1 MLRILVSATIGATL
15 IGCAAPNRVSYS
27 TVNAAPRAFV
37 RRGPADVDVF
47 VGKPPSRQHLDV
59 GLFEVYQGSTFDGTG
74 LSTEDMVRTL
84 RLHAGL
90 RGCDAVQLMGV
101 ELAGRGDW
109 RVVRGVCEM
118 YTDAQAQRSVGSI
131 RVPFEPLPGE
141 GTTCTPA
148 DPELGPGGNPLPP
161 CPDPLVCS
169 NKVCVSPYQ

>member
-1 MLRILVSATIGATL
+1 MRILVSATIGAAL
-15 IGCAAPNRVSYS
+15 IGCAAPNTVSYS

-37 RRGPADVDVF
+37 RRGPGGVDVF
-47 VGKPPSRQHLDV
+47 VGKPPFRPHMDV

-90 RGCDAVQLMGV
+90 RGCDAVHVMAV
-101 ELAGRGDW
+101 ELAGRSYW
-109 RVVRGVCEM
+109 RIVRGVCEM
-118 YTDAQAQRSVGSI
+118 YTDAQATQRSGGAI
-131 RVPFEPLPGE
+131 GAPFEPLPGE
-141 GTTCTPA
+141 GTTCKPP
-148 DPELGPGGNPLPP
+148 DPELGPVGNQEAS

>member
-1 MLRILVSATIGATL
+1 MRILVSATIGAAL
-15 IGCAAPNRVSYS
+15 IGCAAPNTVSYS

-37 RRGPADVDVF
+37 RRGPGGVDVF
-47 VGKPPSRQHLDV
+47 VGKPPFRPHMDV

-90 RGCDAVQLMGV
+90 RGCDAVQVMGV
-101 ELAGRGDW
+101 ELAGRGNW

-118 YTDAQAQRSVGSI
+118 YTDAQAQKSASPIAAPV
-131 RVPFEPLPGE
+131 EPLPGE
-141 GTTCTPA
+141 GTACRQPDA
-148 DPELGPGGNPLPP
+148 ELGPVGNPLPP

-169 NKVCVSPYQ
+169 HKVCVSPYQ